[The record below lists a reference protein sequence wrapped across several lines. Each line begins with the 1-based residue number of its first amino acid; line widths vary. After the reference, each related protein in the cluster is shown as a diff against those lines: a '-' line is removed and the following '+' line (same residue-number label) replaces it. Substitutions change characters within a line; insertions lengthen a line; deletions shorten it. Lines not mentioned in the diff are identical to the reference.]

1 MPRPRPAGPAK
12 RDAGVREP
20 ERAAEGAL
28 PTAARA
34 LFAGSLALLAL
45 RALAAILPGR
55 YLWGLDVARDVPP
68 FAAVLGFALP
78 LALHAP
84 PLARAASRLVPR
96 STRAQDALA
105 LALAA
110 ALALFMFAHP
120 DRALVIGDA
129 SLRHGAFALVEQPEK
144 FAVQAMRGDLL
155 LHHDLP
161 KWVAEHTPW
170 SVEDAGRA
178 QGALL
183 ALIAALAGWR
193 LAAAAGAKGELGL
206 AVAAI
211 AACTGALAL
220 DNGYG
225 KASVEVACL
234 TGLAAVGVLRAAR
247 APAPGNDGSTGLATV
262 GACVALGL
270 LLHRSAL
277 ALLPA
282 WAIAV
287 ALVVRAGTWRHPAA
301 IAGALAPL
309 VSLAIVG
316 PRLFQV
322 MTTFDRERH
331 LAGGFAHTLASGL
344 APAHLADVA
353 HTLGLLVP
361 LGLLL
366 PLLLLL
372 PPRPPAREAL
382 ALALYALPPLAL
394 MFVVLPQ
401 QGLPRDWDVFAL
413 AGVALAA
420 VAAWRVAAVLGAL
433 PRARWLA
440 LSLAVSAASPALQ
453 FAALQSDAARTWA
466 RAESILIGP
475 PARDASERARGLST
489 MGMMHYGRGEYPNA
503 LALFERSAEAAP
515 NPRTFVEMG
524 MALSQMQRWPE
535 ALVRYRHAVSLNPDL
550 VTGWRG
556 VAAAA
561 SALGDRGAMV
571 DALNALE
578 RLQPDSDV
586 LPDIRAWLEAN
597 PPPQQR

>member
-1 MPRPRPAGPAK
+1 MARPRPAGPAK
-12 RDAGVREP
+12 RDAGGREP

-34 LFAGSLALLAL
+34 LFAGSLAVLAL

-55 YLWGLDVARDVPP
+55 YLWGLDLARDVPP
-68 FAAVLGFALP
+68 FAAVLGLALP

-84 PLARAASRLVPR
+84 PLARGVARLVPR
-96 STRAQDALA
+96 GGRAQDALA
-105 LALAA
+105 VTLAA
-110 ALALFMFAHP
+110 ALALFMLAHP
-120 DRALVIGDA
+120 DRALFIGDA
-129 SLRHGAFALVEQPEK
+129 SLRHGAFSQVEQPEK
-144 FAVQAMRGDLL
+144 FAVQAMRGDLF
-155 LHHDLP
+155 LHHAVP
-161 KWVAEHTPW
+161 RWVAEHTPW
-170 SVEDAGRA
+170 SAEAAGRA

-193 LAAAAGAKGELGL
+193 LAAAAGTKGELAL

-234 TGLAAVGVLRAAR
+234 TGLVAVGVLRAAR
-247 APAPGNDGSTGLATV
+247 ASAQGDDGATGVATV

-287 ALVVRAGTWRHPAA
+287 ALVVRAGTWRRPAA

-309 VSLAIVG
+309 VALAIAG
-316 PRLFQV
+316 PRLVQV
-322 MTTFDRERH
+322 MGTFDREHH
-331 LAGGFAHTLASGL
+331 LAGGLVHTLAAGFS
-344 APAHLADVA
+344 PAHLVDVA

-361 LGLLL
+361 LVLLL

-382 ALALYALPPLAL
+382 AFALYALPPLAL

-420 VAAWRVAAVLGAL
+420 VIAWRVAAVLGAL

-440 LSLAVSAASPALQ
+440 LPLAVSAACPALQ
-453 FAALQSDAARTWA
+453 FAALQSDGERTWA

-475 PARDASERARGLST
+475 PARDASERAQGLST
-489 MGMMHYGRGEYPNA
+489 MGMLYYGGGDYPRA

-515 NPRTFVEMG
+515 NPRTFAQMG
-524 MALSQMQRWPE
+524 MALSQMERWPE
-535 ALVRYRHAVSLNPDL
+535 ALARYRYAVSLNPDL

-561 SALGDRGAMV
+561 SAVGDRGAML
-571 DALNALE
+571 DALHALE
-578 RLQPDSDV
+578 RLQPDIDV
-586 LPDIRAWLEAN
+586 LPDMRRWLEAN
-597 PPPQQR
+597 PAPKN

>member
-1 MPRPRPAGPAK
+1 
-12 RDAGVREP
+12 
-20 ERAAEGAL
+20 
-28 PTAARA
+28 
-34 LFAGSLALLAL
+34 
-45 RALAAILPGR
+45 
-55 YLWGLDVARDVPP
+55 
-68 FAAVLGFALP
+68 
-78 LALHAP
+78 
-84 PLARAASRLVPR
+84 VPR
-96 STRAQDALA
+96 GNSRS
-105 LALAA
+105 
-110 ALALFMFAHP
+110 
-120 DRALVIGDA
+120 R
-129 SLRHGAFALVEQPEK
+129 
-144 FAVQAMRGDLL
+144 
-155 LHHDLP
+155 
-161 KWVAEHTPW
+161 
-170 SVEDAGRA
+170 
-178 QGALL
+178 
-183 ALIAALAGWR
+183 WR
-193 LAAAAGAKGELGL
+193 RSP
-206 AVAAI
+206 
-211 AACTGALAL
+211 ACTGALAL

-247 APAPGNDGSTGLATV
+247 APALGNDGSTGLATV

-287 ALVVRAGTWRHPAA
+287 ALVVRAGTWRQPAA

-372 PPRPPAREAL
+372 PPRPPARESL

-413 AGVALAA
+413 AGVALGRGGGLAGGRGVGRAAARALAGAAAGGERRLPGAPVRGAA
-420 VAAWRVAAVLGAL
+420 VGCRANVGPRRVDPDRPAGARRL
-433 PRARWLA
+433 RARA
-440 LSLAVSAASPALQ
+440 
-453 FAALQSDAARTWA
+453 
-466 RAESILIGP
+466 
-475 PARDASERARGLST
+475 GLEHD
-489 MGMMHYGRGEYPNA
+489 GMMHYGRGEYANA

-535 ALVRYRHAVSLNPDL
+535 ALVRYRLAVSLNPDL

-586 LPDIRAWLEAN
+586 LLDIRAWLEAN
-597 PPPQQR
+597 PVPPQR

>member
-1 MPRPRPAGPAK
+1 MARPRPAGPAK
-12 RDAGVREP
+12 RDAGGREP
-20 ERAAEGAL
+20 ERAAEGGL

-68 FAAVLGFALP
+68 LAAVVGFALP

-84 PLARAASRLVPR
+84 PLARRVARLVPR
-96 STRAQDALA
+96 GARAQDALA
-105 LALAA
+105 VALAV
-110 ALALFMFAHP
+110 ALAGFMLAHP
-120 DRALVIGDA
+120 DRALFIGDA

-170 SVEDAGRA
+170 NVEDTGRA

-183 ALIAALAGWR
+183 ALLAALAGWR
-193 LAAAAGAKGELGL
+193 LAAAAGAKGELAL

-247 APAPGNDGSTGLATV
+247 ASAQGDDGAIGMATV
-262 GACVALGL
+262 GACVAVGL

-282 WAIAV
+282 WAAAM
-287 ALVVRAGTWRHPAA
+287 ALVVRAGSWKRPAA
-301 IAGALAPL
+301 IAGVLAPL
-309 VSLAIVG
+309 IALAIAG
-316 PRLFQV
+316 PRLLHV
-322 MTTFDRERH
+322 MGTFDRERH
-331 LAGGFAHTLASGL
+331 LAGGLAHTLAAGFS
-344 APAHLADVA
+344 PAHLVDVA

-361 LGLLL
+361 LVLLL
-366 PLLLLL
+366 PVLLAV
-372 PPRPPAREAL
+372 PPRPPARESL
-382 ALALYALPPLAL
+382 AFAAYALPPLAL
-394 MFVVLPQ
+394 MFVVVPQ

-420 VAAWRVAAVLGAL
+420 VIAWRVAAVLGAL

-440 LSLAVSAASPALQ
+440 LPLAVSAACPALQ
-453 FAALQSDAARTWA
+453 FAALQADATRTWA

-475 PARDASERARGLST
+475 PARDPSERARGLST
-489 MGMMHYGRGEYPNA
+489 MGMMHYGRGDYANA

-524 MALSQMQRWPE
+524 MALSQLQRWPE
-535 ALVRYRHAVSLNPDL
+535 ALARYRHAVSLNPDL

-556 VAAAA
+556 VAAAS
-561 SALGDRGAMV
+561 SAVGDRGAMV
-571 DALNALE
+571 DALHALE
-578 RLQPDSDV
+578 RLQPDSDM
-586 LPDIRAWLEAN
+586 LPDMRGWLEAN
-597 PPPQQR
+597 PAPKN

>member
-1 MPRPRPAGPAK
+1 MPA
-12 RDAGVREP
+12 
-20 ERAAEGAL
+20 
-28 PTAARA
+28 AARA

-45 RALAAILPGR
+45 RALAAVVPGR
-55 YLWGLDVARDVPP
+55 YLWGLDLARDVPP
-68 FAAVLGFALP
+68 FAAVLGLALP
-78 LALHAP
+78 LVLHAP
-84 PLARAASRLVPR
+84 PLARRAARLVPR
-96 STRAQDALA
+96 SARAQRALA

-110 ALALFMFAHP
+110 VLALFMFAHP
-120 DRALVIGDA
+120 DRALFIGDA
-129 SLRHGAFALVEQPEK
+129 SLRHGAFARVEDPEK

-161 KWVAEHTPW
+161 RWVAGHTPW
-170 SVEDAGRA
+170 SAETAGRV

-193 LAAAAGAKGELGL
+193 LAAAAGAKGELAL

-234 TGLAAVGVLRAAR
+234 TGIVGVGVLRAAR
-247 APAPGNDGSTGLATV
+247 ATALGDDGAIGVATV
-262 GACVALGL
+262 GTCVALGL

-287 ALVVRAGTWRHPAA
+287 ALVVRAGTWRRPAA

-309 VSLAIVG
+309 VALAIAG
-316 PRLFQV
+316 PRLLQV
-322 MTTFDRERH
+322 MTTFDREHH
-331 LAGGFAHTLASGL
+331 LEGGVAHTLALGL

-361 LGLLL
+361 LVLLL
-366 PLLLLL
+366 PLLMLL

-382 ALALYALPPLAL
+382 AFALYALPPLAL

-420 VAAWRVAAVLGAL
+420 VAAWRVAAVLGAE

-440 LSLAVSAASPALQ
+440 LPLAVSAACPAVQ
-453 FAALQSDAARTWA
+453 FAALQSDAQRTWA

-475 PARDASERARGLST
+475 PARDPSERARGLST
-489 MGMMHYGRGEYPNA
+489 MGMMHYGRGDYANA

-524 MALSQMQRWPE
+524 MALSQMERWPE
-535 ALVRYRHAVSLNPDL
+535 ALARYRHAVSLNPDL

-561 SALGDRGAMV
+561 SAVGDRGAML
-571 DALNALE
+571 DALHALE
-578 RLQPDSDV
+578 RLQPDNEA
-586 LPDIRAWLEAN
+586 LPDMRRWLEAN
-597 PPPQQR
+597 PAPPQH